1 MKNLL
6 ETIDKMRNKNGCFT
20 SELFQKMEQHIQEEI
35 GKMDGENLPQE
46 EKREKAKT
54 NVLNK
59 MLEQAIGVAV
69 GVLIGA
75 LLGAYGPVSLILDFL
90 QSIFPIRALLNVAAR
105 FFGGEAVKTGEK
117 ARGASTERG
126 EKAAVEA
133 GGAGAGVSGVIAEV
147 NDAMINARA
156 MAENIQ
162 QFVANVFNNK
172 TTETEENKK

>member
-1 MKNLL
+1 
-6 ETIDKMRNKNGCFT
+6 MRNKNGCFT
-20 SELFQKMEQHIQEEI
+20 SELFQKMEEHIQEEI
-35 GKMDGENLPQE
+35 EKMDGENLPQG
-46 EKREKAKT
+46 EKREKAKK
-54 NVLNK
+54 NVQNK

-75 LLGAYGPVSLILDFL
+75 LLGAYGPVSLLLDFL
-90 QSIFPIRALLNVAAR
+90 QSIFPIRALLNVAAGV
-105 FFGGEAVKTGEK
+105 FGGEAVKTGEK
-117 ARGASTERG
+117 AGEASTEKG

-133 GGAGAGVSGVIAEV
+133 GGAGAGVLGVIAEV